1 MLHVLR
7 ETSLGR
13 HIAFLL
19 NGPDF
24 SCSYIG
30 LPIKFLLKNFIS
42 LKNFVDFLLFRGERN
57 YKLKWHDHSR
67 LRTTLPL
74 KKKKKSNWLVACL
87 PKTCENILA
96 PPNTPGNGQGRKLTG
111 SDEGSWLESCLF
123 QNHEHETA
131 AWADQTEFLAC
142 SNSVMLKNILIPYT
156 V

>member
-13 HIAFLL
+13 YIAFLFI
-19 NGPDF
+19 NGSDF

-42 LKNFVDFLLFRGERN
+42 LKLCTFYFLEVREITNWNDMTTAVWGPHS
-57 YKLKWHDHSR
+57 LK
-67 LRTTLPL
+67 

-96 PPNTPGNGQGRKLTG
+96 PPNTPGNGQGQKLTG
-111 SDEGSWLESCLF
+111 SNEGSWLESCLF
-123 QNHEHETA
+123 QNHEQETA

-142 SNSVMLKNILIPYT
+142 SNSVMLKNILIPYIL
-156 V
+156 

>member
-42 LKNFVDFLLFRGERN
+42 LKLCRLFIRGKRN
-57 YKLKWHDHSR
+57 YKLK
-67 LRTTLPL
+67 
-74 KKKKKSNWLVACL
+74 
-87 PKTCENILA
+87 
-96 PPNTPGNGQGRKLTG
+96 
-111 SDEGSWLESCLF
+111 
-123 QNHEHETA
+123 
-131 AWADQTEFLAC
+131 
-142 SNSVMLKNILIPYT
+142 
-156 V
+156 